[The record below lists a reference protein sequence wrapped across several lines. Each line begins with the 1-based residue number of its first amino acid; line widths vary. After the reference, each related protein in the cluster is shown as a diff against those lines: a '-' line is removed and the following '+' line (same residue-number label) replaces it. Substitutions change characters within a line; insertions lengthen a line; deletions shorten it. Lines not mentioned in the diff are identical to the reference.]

1 MEKSLYFLLRL
12 RLGDEGVSVGSGDT
26 RLWMFGWSSTMDG
39 EDNQTWMPTCFTS
52 ASLQIMN
59 LYFLFRR
66 RLGDEIN
73 RVSFKLK
80 IFQ

>member
-39 EDNQTWMPTCFTS
+39 EDNQTWMTTCFTRIS
-52 ASLQIMN
+52 HCVFARIGSQGG
-59 LYFLFRR
+59 RR
-66 RLGDEIN
+66 ILAN
-73 RVSFKLK
+73 KLPAT
-80 IFQ
+80 